1 MTGIFFIARLGSKRL
16 EKKHL
21 YNVNG
26 KTLIEWLVLR
36 FLHEFNNEIS
46 RGKIKLFITTTES
59 PENKIFQKIFKEKK
73 VDIYFGDNSNIPKRL
88 LSCANQHKI
97 SKIIAIDGD
106 DILCSTSSA
115 RKVFKALDNYD
126 YVKTKG
132 LPLGMNITGFTK
144 EFLSKTKASNFKIL
158 ETGWTKIFND
168 KNIYL
173 INQAFSS
180 KEKKIRMT
188 LDYIED
194 FQFFQAVFLF
204 LGSRIVSISDNELIE
219 VIEKESFSD
228 INSFLSELY
237 WKNFKKEQNLENE

>member
-1 MTGIFFIARLGSKRL
+1 MIGVFITARLGSTRL
-16 EKKHL
+16 GEKHL
-21 YNVNG
+21 IEINA
-26 KTLIEWLVLR
+26 KPLIRYLVER
-36 FLHEFNNEIS
+36 FFIAFKESIDKKQL
-46 RGKIKLFITTTES
+46 KIFITTS
-59 PENKIFQKIFKEKK
+59 VKPENKKFESIFDANE
-73 VDIYFGDNSNIPKRL
+73 VEVYYGSDENIPLRHL
-88 LSCANQHKI
+88 ECAIEHDI
-97 SKIIAIDGD
+97 DHIVSIDGD